1 MINKNFLNKINE
13 AETISEDKLYIRSI
27 IVKDYNILKVRDYLI
42 VDGSIVDE
50 DLKNNIYTAYYRTGF
65 LNMSRVIVGIML
77 EKDKLTIAGSSKK
90 IVDNIA
96 SDLSVKKNSKNK
108 KGLKKYF
115 VIFILLLVIL
125 TSLFSVFVVN
135 PAIKVTSSYND
146 AVNKFNNVASEYN
159 KDVVKVSVENI
170 VGVPGEVDLLLE
182 VDDRFFPVA
191 LSVIKGNSASKIKKD
206 IKTIDSMIMT
216 LNEGKEIIKNIYNP
230 SSQEVEGRLKKIN
243 EIDQI
248 KFVTEYNDPNGLLGK
263 EHGYNKC
270 VYFTIDGLK
279 IDGITS
285 TDPIVLGTNGGGCIE
300 VYSTVE
306 DALERCEYL
315 GQFDNTLLYSGSYA
329 VVGTMVVR
337 TSYVLTEEQQYTL
350 TNYIVEQFTKN

>member
-1 MINKNFLNKINE
+1 MMNKNLLNKINE
-13 AETISEDKLYIRSI
+13 AETISEDKLYTKSI
-27 IVKDYNILKVRDYLI
+27 VVKDYNILKVRDYLI
-42 VDGSIVDE
+42 IDGSIVDE

-65 LNMSRVIVGIML
+65 LNMSRSIVGIIL

-90 IVDNIA
+90 IVDTIA

-108 KGLKKYF
+108 KGSKKYF
-115 VIFILLLVIL
+115 IISILLLVIL
-125 TSLFSVFVVN
+125 ALLFSVFAVN
-135 PAIKVTSSYND
+135 LAIRVTSSYNE
-146 AVNKFNNVASEYN
+146 AVNKFNNVAIEYN
-159 KDVVKVSVENI
+159 KDVVKLSVENI
-170 VGVPGEVDLLLE
+170 EGVPGEVELLLE
-182 VDDRFFPVA
+182 VDDGFFPVA
-191 LSVIKGNSASKIKKD
+191 LSVIKGNSASKIQKD
-206 IKTIDSMIMT
+206 IQTIDSMITT
-216 LNEGKEIIKNIYNP
+216 LNEGKKIIKNIYNP
-230 SSQEVEGRLKKIN
+230 SSQEVEERLKNIN

-248 KFVTEYNDPNGLLGK
+248 KSVTKYNDPNELLGK
-263 EHGYNKC
+263 EHGYNEC

-315 GQFDNTLLYSGSYA
+315 RQFDNTLLYTGSYA